1 MQTTSTRFA
10 QLASGNVRPLSWAFR
25 ASFDKQF
32 DPATTFFTLD
42 ESILDGPDLLAP
54 SDANVVQEWDKYLYA
69 DYSSRIKQVEWS
81 REQNFPYSVN
91 LAICDLVLNN
101 YDGYFTRG
109 NNSPI
114 DQYLLPSRPVRVLAG
129 FNGENIPQFVGLTE
143 KSPEVERTTGLAR
156 LHAQD
161 FLSYLFSKPLDK
173 AISYENIRTDEALSE
188 LFQMFGLTPS
198 QYVLDVGFN
207 TINFLYFEKDT
218 TLGDACRELMEAEM
232 GSLYMDENGVIRFK
246 NRLNHNNSPVYY
258 FNNSNIVD
266 YKVSDEDTIIN
277 VVEIKSE
284 VRAVQ
289 PTQAVLTIASPIPI
303 MGTVDTEVFFDFE
316 DPVVELEPITGYTAN
331 AAEDGSGAD
340 LTGNISVVDTDL
352 FSTSAKVTFA
362 NSSATPAYITN
373 LIIYGKPA
381 TVIKKIAL
389 RVQDDDSVAAFDER
403 PILIENNYIQ
413 DNSAANSVA
422 LSILNYYKNYSN
434 TIEFE
439 VKGTYALQLGDN
451 IHVGIDNID
460 QVYTI
465 TKITNTLDG
474 KFRQIIKGTVFNIPT
489 FFVLDQSI
497 LDGPDVLAP

>member
-54 SDANVVQEWDKYLYA
+54 SDANVVQEWDKYLYS
-69 DYSSRIKQVEWS
+69 DYSSRIRQIEWS
-81 REQNFPYSVN
+81 RETKTPYSIN
-91 LAICDLVLNN
+91 LAICDIELNN
-101 YDGYFTRG
+101 YDGFFTRG
-109 NNSPI
+109 NGSPI
-114 DQYLLPSRPVRVLAG
+114 DQYLLPSRPIRVLAG

-143 KSPEVERTTGLAR
+143 KTPQIEKNSRLAR

-161 FLSYLFSKPLDK
+161 FLSYMFSKPLDK
-173 AISYENIRTDEALSE
+173 AVSYENIRTDDALSE

-198 QYVLDVGFN
+198 QYVLDEGFN

-218 TLGDACRELMEAEM
+218 TLGDACRELMEAEL
-232 GSLYMDENGVIRFK
+232 GSLYMDELGTIRFK
-246 NRLNHNNSPVYY
+246 NRLNHSTSPVYT
-258 FNNSNIVD
+258 FDSSSIAD

-277 VVEIKSE
+277 VVEIKSA

-303 MGTVDTEVFFDFE
+303 MGSVDTEVFFDFQ

-331 AAEDGSGAD
+331 SAEDGSGTD
-340 LTGNISVVDTDL
+340 LTGNITVVDTDL
-352 FSTSAKVTFA
+352 FSTSAKVTFS
-362 NSSATPAYITN
+362 NSSSTPAYITS

-381 TVIKKIAL
+381 TVIKNIAL
-389 RVQDDDSVAAFDER
+389 RVQDDDSVEDFDER
-403 PILIENNYIQ
+403 PILIDNNFIQ
-413 DNSAANSVA
+413 DDSAANSVA
-422 LSILNYYKNYSN
+422 LSLLNYYKDYSN
-434 TIEFE
+434 TIELE

-451 IHVGIDNID
+451 IEVMIDDID
-460 QVYTI
+460 EMYTI

-474 KFRQIIKGTVFNIPT
+474 KFRQIISGRVFNIPT
-489 FFVLDQSI
+489 FFTLDESI